1 MNAEP
6 PFGPGAANA
15 APPFRTIGI
24 VGLGLIGG
32 SIALASRRA
41 WPDAAVVGVDHRAD
55 VTDAARGRGAITDA
69 RARLEDLRDVDL
81 IVLAV
86 PVPDIAAL
94 VAAAGRASL
103 AGLVTDVGSTK
114 RHIVAAAD
122 ACGLRFVGGHPIAGA
137 ATGGLGNARADLFER
152 RDWLLVPDGASDAD
166 VDRLGRFVLGLGGVV
181 RRMQADAHDR
191 LMAYVSHLPQLLATT
206 LMTTA
211 AGAVGKEGLAA
222 AGPGFADM
230 TRLASSP
237 ADIWRGILATNG
249 DYIAE
254 ALRALADALPLAG
267 DRLADPAA
275 LDAMF
280 QKANEWAGRT

>member
-1 MNAEP
+1 LGQVSTEP
-6 PFGPGAANA
+6 PF
-15 APPFRTIGI
+15 RSIGI

-41 WPDAAVVGVDHRAD
+41 WPDAAIVGVDRMD
-55 VTDAARGRGAITDA
+55 VLDAARGRDA
-69 RARLEDLRDVDL
+69 VTETRARIEDLTDVDL
-81 IVLAV
+81 IVLAA
-86 PVPDIAAL
+86 PVPEI
-94 VAAAGRASL
+94 ASL
-103 AGLVTDVGSTK
+103 VGAIAKASLPALVTDVGSTK

-122 ACGLRFVGGHPIAGA
+122 RSGVRFVGGHPIAGA

-152 RDWLLVPDGASDAD
+152 RDWLIVPNGAAEAD
-166 VDRLGRFVLGLGGVV
+166 VDRLSRFVRALGGVV
-181 RRMQADAHDR
+181 RKVQADAHDR

-211 AGAVGKEGLAA
+211 AGAVGKDGLAA

-254 ALRALADALPLAG
+254 ALRALADALPLADG
-267 DRLADPAA
+267 KLADPAR

>member
-1 MNAEP
+1 MSAEP
-6 PFGPGAANA
+6 PF
-15 APPFRTIGI
+15 RSIGI

-41 WPDAAVVGVDHRAD
+41 WPDAAVVGVDRVD
-55 VTDAARGRGAITDA
+55 VLDAARGRGAITET
-69 RARLEDLRDVDL
+69 RGRLEDLHDVDL
-81 IVLAV
+81 IVLAA
-86 PVPDIAAL
+86 PVPEIATL
-94 VAAAGRASL
+94 VVAAGKASL
-103 AGLVTDVGSTK
+103 PALVTDVGSTK

-122 ACGLRFVGGHPIAGA
+122 ASGVRFVGGHPIAGA
-137 ATGGLGNARADLFER
+137 AAGGMGNARVDLFER
-152 RDWLLVPDGASDAD
+152 RDWLIVANGAAEAD
-166 VDRLGRFVLGLGGVV
+166 VARLSRFVRALGAVA
-181 RRMQADAHDR
+181 RRMRADAHDR

-211 AGAVGKEGLAA
+211 AGAVGKEGLSA

-230 TRLASSP
+230 TRLASSS
-237 ADIWRGILATNG
+237 ADIWRGILATNA

-267 DRLADPAA
+267 DKLIDPAGI
-275 LDAMF
+275 DTMF